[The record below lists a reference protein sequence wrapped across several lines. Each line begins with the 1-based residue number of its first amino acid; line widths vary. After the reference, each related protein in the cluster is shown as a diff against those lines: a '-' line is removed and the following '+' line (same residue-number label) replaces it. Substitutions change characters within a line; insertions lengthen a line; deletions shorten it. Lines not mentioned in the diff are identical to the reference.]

1 LGFRYEVIGMDTEKI
16 LLALEERDRWIERET
31 EMQNE
36 IKRLPRGQR
45 KPKQKELTQIRE
57 QVAYY
62 DALAKDMK
70 KSVQPSKIS
79 NLLNALMT
87 P

>member
-1 LGFRYEVIGMDTEKI
+1 MDTEKI
-16 LLALEERDRWIERET
+16 LLALEERDRWKEREAD
-31 EMQNE
+31 MQNE
-36 IKRLPRGQR
+36 IKSLP
-45 KPKQKELTQIRE
+45 KDEKKAKQKELTQIRE

-70 KSVQPSKIS
+70 KSVRPSKLS
-79 NLLNALMT
+79 NLLNALIA

>member
-1 LGFRYEVIGMDTEKI
+1 MDTEKI
-16 LLALEERDRWIERET
+16 LLALEERDRWKERET
-31 EMQNE
+31 EMENE
-36 IKRLPRGQR
+36 IKVLPKDER
-45 KPKQKELTQIRE
+45 KSKQKELAQIRE

-70 KSVQPSKIS
+70 KSVRPSKLS
-79 NLLNALMT
+79 NLLNALIA

>member
-1 LGFRYEVIGMDTEKI
+1 MDTEKI
-16 LLALEERDRWIERET
+16 LLALEERDRWKEREL

-36 IKRLPRGQR
+36 IDKLPREE
-45 KPKQKELTQIRE
+45 KKSKHKELAQIRE

-70 KSVQPSKIS
+70 KSVQPSKLS
-79 NLLNALMT
+79 NLLNALIA

>member
-1 LGFRYEVIGMDTEKI
+1 MDTEKI

-31 EMQNE
+31 EMENE
-36 IKRLPRGQR
+36 IKRLPKVER
-45 KPKQKELTQIRE
+45 KPKQKELAQIRE

-70 KSVQPSKIS
+70 KSVRSSKIS
-79 NLLNALMT
+79 NLLNALLA

>member
-1 LGFRYEVIGMDTEKI
+1 MDTEKI
-16 LLALEERDRWIERET
+16 LLALEERDRWKEREVD
-31 EMQNE
+31 MQNE
-36 IKRLPRGQR
+36 IQSLP
-45 KPKQKELTQIRE
+45 KEEKKTKQKELIQIRE

-70 KSVQPSKIS
+70 KNVRPSKLS
-79 NLLNALMT
+79 NLLNALIA

>member
-1 LGFRYEVIGMDTEKI
+1 MDTEKI

-31 EMQNE
+31 DIQNE
-36 IKRLPRGQR
+36 IKSLP
-45 KPKQKELTQIRE
+45 KEEKKIKQKELVQIRE

-70 KSVQPSKIS
+70 KSVRPSKLS
-79 NLLNALMT
+79 NLLNALIA

>member
-1 LGFRYEVIGMDTEKI
+1 MDTEKI

-36 IKRLPRGQR
+36 IKRLPKQER
-45 KPKQKELTQIRE
+45 KSKQKELAQIKE

-70 KSVQPSKIS
+70 KSVRPSKIS
-79 NLLNALMT
+79 NFLNALLA

>member
-1 LGFRYEVIGMDTEKI
+1 MDTEKI
-16 LLALEERDRWIERET
+16 LLALEERDRWKERE
-31 EMQNE
+31 EDMQNE
-36 IKRLPRGQR
+36 IKDLP
-45 KPKQKELTQIRE
+45 KEEKKTKQKELIQIRE

-70 KSVQPSKIS
+70 KSVRPSKLS
-79 NLLNALMT
+79 NLLNALIA

>member
-1 LGFRYEVIGMDTEKI
+1 MDTEKI
-16 LLALEERDRWIERET
+16 LLALEERNRWKEREAD
-31 EMQNE
+31 MQNE
-36 IKRLPRGQR
+36 IKSLP
-45 KPKQKELTQIRE
+45 KEDKKIKQKELTQIKE

-70 KSVQPSKIS
+70 KSVRPSKLS
-79 NLLNALMT
+79 NLLNALIA

>member
-1 LGFRYEVIGMDTEKI
+1 MDTEKI
-16 LLALEERDRWIERET
+16 LLALEERDRWKERET
-31 EMQNE
+31 EMENE
-36 IKRLPRGQR
+36 IKRLPKVER
-45 KPKQKELTQIRE
+45 KPKQKELAQIRE

-70 KSVQPSKIS
+70 KSVRPSKIS
-79 NLLNALMT
+79 NLLNALLA

>member
-1 LGFRYEVIGMDTEKI
+1 MDTEKI
-16 LLALEERDRWIERET
+16 LLALEERDRWKERET
-31 EMQNE
+31 EMENE
-36 IKRLPRGQR
+36 IKRLPKVDR
-45 KPKQKELTQIRE
+45 KPKQKELAQIRE

-70 KSVQPSKIS
+70 KSVRPSKIS
-79 NLLNALMT
+79 NLLNALLA

>member
-1 LGFRYEVIGMDTEKI
+1 MDTEKI
-16 LLALEERDRWIERET
+16 LLALEERDRWKERET
-31 EMQNE
+31 EMENE
-36 IKRLPRGQR
+36 IKRLPKVERR
-45 KPKQKELTQIRE
+45 PKQKELAQIKE

-70 KSVQPSKIS
+70 KSVRPSKIS
-79 NLLNALMT
+79 NLLNALLT

>member
-1 LGFRYEVIGMDTEKI
+1 MDTEKI
-16 LLALEERDRWIERET
+16 LLALEERNRWIERET
-31 EMQNE
+31 DMQNE
-36 IKRLPRGQR
+36 IKNLP
-45 KPKQKELTQIRE
+45 KEDKKTKQKELIQIRE

-70 KSVQPSKIS
+70 KSVRPSKLS
-79 NLLNALMT
+79 NLLNALIA

>member
-1 LGFRYEVIGMDTEKI
+1 MDTEKI
-16 LLALEERDRWIERET
+16 LLALEERDRWKERET
-31 EMQNE
+31 EMENE
-36 IKRLPRGQR
+36 IKRLPKVERR
-45 KPKQKELTQIRE
+45 PKQKELAQIKE

-70 KSVQPSKIS
+70 KSVRPSKIS
-79 NLLNALMT
+79 NLLNALLA